1 MKGPH
6 YYGHSFAALMVRLH
20 AGRQQLQASSMQRQA
35 QDAAQ
40 DQAIELA
47 AKLDAE
53 RRQRDTDRR
62 AAERA
67 KLLEEV
73 VQGRQNQIALH
84 ERQRCVARRV

>member
-1 MKGPH
+1 
-6 YYGHSFAALMVRLH
+6 MVRLH
-20 AGRQQLQASSMQRQA
+20 AGRQQLQASGMRRQA

-53 RRQRDTDRR
+53 RRQRDSDRR

-84 ERQRCVARRV
+84 ERQRCVARCM

>member
-1 MKGPH
+1 
-6 YYGHSFAALMVRLH
+6 MVRLH
-20 AGRQQLQASSMQRQA
+20 AGRQQLQASGMQRQA

-53 RRQRDTDRR
+53 RRQRDSDRR